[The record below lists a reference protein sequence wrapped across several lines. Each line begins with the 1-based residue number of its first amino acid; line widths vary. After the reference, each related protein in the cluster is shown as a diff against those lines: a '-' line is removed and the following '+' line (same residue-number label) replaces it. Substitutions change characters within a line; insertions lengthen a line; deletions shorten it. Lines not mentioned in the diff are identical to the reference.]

1 LFRSGIV
8 EGSINYYNKL
18 TEGALSAYSLP
29 MSSGL
34 IASTTMANLIDI
46 ENRGIELDLVVYPVR
61 NKYWNWMVSG
71 NVGRNRN
78 ELKRMDAELK
88 RLSAHA
94 STIIKVG
101 EPIGL
106 FYGYITDGMFKSWE
120 EVAHYN
126 SLNPY
131 QYYQA
136 FHMAPGE
143 LILKD
148 NDGNGWVDFGTA
160 TANYTEVERR
170 VLGKSFPDFF
180 GGLSTRLRYKDF
192 S

>member
-1 LFRSGIV
+1 NFPSVAAAWNLGENSWVKETLPVLDMFKLRAAWGRTANAAVPPYGWMTTFTSSMYNNTTGVVPQQVANDQLEWETSTQYDVGVDFILFRSGIL
-8 EGSINYYNKL
+8 EGSVNYYNKF
-18 TEGALSAYSLP
+18 TKGALSAYSLP

-94 STIIKVG
+94 STSSK
-101 EPIGL
+101 
-106 FYGYITDGMFKSWE
+106 
-120 EVAHYN
+120 
-126 SLNPY
+126 
-131 QYYQA
+131 
-136 FHMAPGE
+136 
-143 LILKD
+143 
-148 NDGNGWVDFGTA
+148 
-160 TANYTEVERR
+160 
-170 VLGKSFPDFF
+170 
-180 GGLSTRLRYKDF
+180 
-192 S
+192 